1 MSVFD
6 SLALSM
12 GNLLGSTQEVGG
24 FILGLITII
33 VLLIIVTWVLGD
45 TLHGTAM
52 LIPAGIAVTFVA
64 LVGWWPTWTIILIAL
79 FMALA
84 IFNPFRDNAGP

>member
-6 SLALSM
+6 GLALSM

-24 FILGLITII
+24 FILGLITLI

-45 TLHGTAM
+45 TVKGVAL

-64 LVGWWPTWTIILIAL
+64 LVGWWPIWTVILIAL

-84 IFNPFRDNAGP
+84 IFNPWSDSGP

>member
-6 SLALSM
+6 GLAVSM
-12 GNLLGSTQEVGG
+12 GNLLGSSQEIGG
-24 FILGLITII
+24 FILGLITIV

-45 TLHGTAM
+45 TIIGTAM
-52 LIPAGIAVTFVA
+52 LIPAGIAVTFVS
-64 LVGWWPTWTIILIAL
+64 LVGWWPIWTVILIAL

-84 IFNPFRDNAGP
+84 IFKPFGDNAGP